1 MWTNSAPQ
9 EYRERKGD
17 DYIMVGFKVDFYW
30 FEIGSG
36 DFLYSFFSTVAY
48 RLEGAKRG
56 RRFPVIMKKLYQ
68 GEIKRKEVDKAI
80 KELSIIKKEL
90 KEFTP
95 DKVIW
100 DIDDL
105 SKQSPWGND
114 ISDDITDLS
123 NYFVTSDGEDF
134 ISVFF
139 EALETA
145 KEIDF
150 GIEIKSI

>member
-1 MWTNSAPQ
+1 
-9 EYRERKGD
+9 
-17 DYIMVGFKVDFYW
+17 MVGFQVDFYW
-30 FEIGSG
+30 FQIGNG

-48 RLEGAKRG
+48 RLEGGKWG

-68 GEIKRKEVDKAI
+68 GEIKRKDVDKAI
-80 KELSIIKKEL
+80 KELNIINEEL
-90 KEFTP
+90 KAFTP

-100 DIDDL
+100 NIDDL
-105 SKQSPWGND
+105 SKQPPWGSD
-114 ISDDITDLS
+114 ISEDITDLS

-139 EALETA
+139 DALETA

-150 GIEIKSI
+150 GVEIVSM

>member
-1 MWTNSAPQ
+1 
-9 EYRERKGD
+9 
-17 DYIMVGFKVDFYW
+17 MVGFKVDFYW